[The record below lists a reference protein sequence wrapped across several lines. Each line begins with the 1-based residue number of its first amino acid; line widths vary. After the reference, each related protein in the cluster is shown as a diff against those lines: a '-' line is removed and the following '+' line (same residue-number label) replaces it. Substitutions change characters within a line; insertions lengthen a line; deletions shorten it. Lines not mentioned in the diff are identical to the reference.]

1 MLFPK
6 DVFVLR
12 MLLLLLLSSSFFTCI
27 SNEEADTALVA
38 TDLHT

>member
-1 MLFPK
+1 M
-6 DVFVLR
+6 FVLH

-27 SNEEADTALVA
+27 FNKEADTALVA